1 MYNNFRKKQ
10 VTFLYLIASLAAPPR
25 TVLRRDAR
33 TVLGYAISGCKN
45 RGILGVCDGGTHFY
59 GIMVVMSDIKE
70 INSPKTPSFLGRF
83 REWHEGNERVV
94 SFAAFFG
101 GFVLDNL
108 TLSRI
113 DRFFDMFVLF
123 FWLIVAGASIFAI
136 NVFQRKFLKYT
147 SVFLFVIQIAFGAL
161 FSGFTVIYM
170 RSGSLAAS
178 FPFLAL
184 VVFLFVGNEFF
195 RKRYLRLTFQA
206 SILFT
211 ALFFLMIFY
220 VPILLGQMGAGTFLL
235 SGAASLAIIFIFVS
249 SVYTFLP
256 KDARE
261 KKTAL
266 MKSVGGIFLAVNI
279 LYFTNSI
286 PPIPLSLKDAG
297 PYHSLAKSPAGEYV
311 LVGEHTRW
319 FDFFKPHKEIRILY
333 GEPVYFYSA
342 VFAPTKLSTGIAH
355 DWQYYDANIGEWA
368 KSGKFAFGITGGRDM
383 GYRGYSLKTNIRPGL
398 WRVDVV
404 TDRGQVIGRTK
415 FMVIET
421 ETPVAL
427 ETVVR

>member
-1 MYNNFRKKQ
+1 METGGTKKYSSHRG
-10 VTFLYLIASLAAPPR
+10 FWGWYEKHER
-25 TVLRRDAR
+25 
-33 TVLGYAISGCKN
+33 AIS
-45 RGILGVCDGGTHFY
+45 L
-59 GIMVVMSDIKE
+59 
-70 INSPKTPSFLGRF
+70 
-83 REWHEGNERVV
+83 
-94 SFAAFFG
+94 AAFFG

-123 FWLIVAGASIFAI
+123 FWLIVAGAAIFAL
-136 NVFQRKFLKYT
+136 NVFQRKFIKYT
-147 SVFLFVIQIAFGAL
+147 RVFLFIIQIAFGAL

-195 RKRYLRLTFQA
+195 RKRYLRLVFQV

-249 SVYTFLP
+249 SVYAFLP

-261 KKTAL
+261 KKTVLA
-266 MKSVGGIFLAVNI
+266 KSIVGIFLSVNI
-279 LYFTNSI
+279 LYVTNSI

-297 PYHSLAKSPAGEYV
+297 PYHSLVKSPAGEYI
-311 LVGEHTRW
+311 LGGEHIRW
-319 FDFFKPHKEIRILY
+319 TDFFKPHKEIHILY

-355 DWQYYDANIGEWA
+355 DWQYYDVNAGRWV
-368 KSGKFAFGITGGRDM
+368 KSGKFAFGITGGRDT
-383 GYRGYSLKTNIRPGL
+383 GYRGYSLKTNVRPGL
-398 WRVDVV
+398 WRVDVI
-404 TDRGQVIGRTK
+404 TDRGQIIGRTK

-421 ETPVAL
+421 QTP
-427 ETVVR
+427 TVIKTVIR

>member
-1 MYNNFRKKQ
+1 MGAMDEPKKGDISIKS
-10 VTFLYLIASLAAPPR
+10 FSLKRFGKWYEKHER
-25 TVLRRDAR
+25 T
-33 TVLGYAISGCKN
+33 
-45 RGILGVCDGGTHFY
+45 
-59 GIMVVMSDIKE
+59 
-70 INSPKTPSFLGRF
+70 
-83 REWHEGNERVV
+83 V

-101 GFVLDNL
+101 GFIFDNL

-123 FWLIVAGASIFAI
+123 FWLVIAGTSII
-136 NVFQRKFLKYT
+136 ILNISQKKFSKYT
-147 SVFLFVIQIAFGAL
+147 SVFLFFIQIAFGAL

-195 RKRYLRLTFQA
+195 RKRYLRLAFQV

-220 VPILLGQMGAGTFLL
+220 IPILLGQMGAGTFLL
-235 SGAASLAIIFIFVS
+235 SGAASLAIIFVFIS
-249 SVYTFLP
+249 SVYSLLP
-256 KDARE
+256 KEAGE
-261 KKTAL
+261 KKMTL
-266 MKSVGGIFLAVNI
+266 IKSIGGIFLTVNI

-297 PYHSLAKSPAGEYV
+297 PYHSLSKSPAGDYILE
-311 LVGEHTRW
+311 GEHVRW
-319 FDFFKPHKEIRILY
+319 IDFFKPRKEIHILS
-333 GEPVYFYSA
+333 GESVYFYSA
-342 VFAPTKLSTGIAH
+342 VFAPAKLSTGIAH
-355 DWQYYDANIGEWA
+355 DWQYYDVNAGEWLPL
-368 KSGKFAFGITGGRDM
+368 GKFAFGITGGRDM
-383 GYRGYSLKTNIRPGL
+383 GYRGYSVKTNIRPGL
-398 WRVDVV
+398 WRVDVI

-427 ETVVR
+427 ETAVR

>member
-1 MYNNFRKKQ
+1 MCVMTDKQ
-10 VTFLYLIASLAAPPR
+10 ETNSTKGHPFLR
-25 TVLRRDAR
+25 Q
-33 TVLGYAISGCKN
+33 
-45 RGILGVCDGGTHFY
+45 FQ
-59 GIMVVMSDIKE
+59 
-70 INSPKTPSFLGRF
+70 
-83 REWHEGNERVV
+83 EWYEGHERVV
-94 SFAAFFG
+94 SGAAFFG

-113 DRFFDMFVLF
+113 DRFFDMFILF
-123 FWLIVAGASIFAI
+123 FWLIVAGASIFALNI
-136 NVFQRKFLKYT
+136 FQRKSLKHT
-147 SVFLFVIQIAFGAL
+147 SVFLFITQIAFGAL

-178 FPFLAL
+178 LPFLAL
-184 VVFLFVGNEFF
+184 VVFLFVGNEFS
-195 RKRYLRLTFQA
+195 RKHYLRLTFQV
-206 SILFT
+206 SIFFI

-235 SGAASLAIIFIFVS
+235 SGAASLAIIFTFAS
-249 SVYTFLP
+249 SVYTLLP

-261 KKTAL
+261 KKTVL
-266 MKSVGGIFLAVNI
+266 VKSIVGIFLAVNM

-297 PYHSLAKSPAGEYV
+297 PYHSLEKSEAGDYI
-311 LVGEHTRW
+311 LRGEGMHW
-319 FDFFKPHKEIRILY
+319 YDFFLPHQEIHITH

-355 DWQYYDANIGEWA
+355 DWQYYDVNAGEWVS
-368 KSGKFAFGITGGRDM
+368 SGIFRFGITGGRDT

-427 ETVVR
+427 ETTAR

>member
-1 MYNNFRKKQ
+1 MNEKQEDTGSKKGIFLRK
-10 VTFLYLIASLAAPPR
+10 F
-25 TVLRRDAR
+25 
-33 TVLGYAISGCKN
+33 
-45 RGILGVCDGGTHFY
+45 GG
-59 GIMVVMSDIKE
+59 
-70 INSPKTPSFLGRF
+70 
-83 REWHEGNERVV
+83 WHEKHERIV

-101 GFVLDNL
+101 GFILDNL

-123 FWLIVAGASIFAI
+123 FWLGVAGTAITIFNLSRKRFFEYA
-136 NVFQRKFLKYT
+136 NVW
-147 SVFLFVIQIAFGAL
+147 LFVIQIAFGAL

-170 RSGSLAAS
+170 RSGSFVAS

-195 RKRYLRLTFQA
+195 KKHYLRLTFQV

-220 VPILLGQMGAGTFLL
+220 IPILRGEMGAGTFLL
-235 SGAASLAIIFIFVS
+235 SGAVSLALISVFVS
-249 SVYTFLP
+249 LFSILLP
-256 KDARE
+256 KE
-261 KKTAL
+261 SLGNKTAL
-266 MKSVGGIFLAVNI
+266 VKSIGGIFIVVNI

-297 PYHSLAKSPAGEYV
+297 PYHTFEKTAAGDYI
-311 LVGEHTRW
+311 LGGEHTDW
-319 FDFFKPHKEIRILY
+319 FDFLKPHKEIHVLF

-355 DWQYYDANIGEWA
+355 DWQYYDVNADKWVS
-368 KSGKFAFGITGGRDM
+368 SGIFRFGITGGRDT
-383 GYRGYSLKTNIRPGL
+383 GYRGYSLKTNVRPGL

-421 ETPVAL
+421 QTPVAI
-427 ETVVR
+427 ETAVR

>member
-1 MYNNFRKKQ
+1 METEGTKK
-10 VTFLYLIASLAAPPR
+10 TS
-25 TVLRRDAR
+25 
-33 TVLGYAISGCKN
+33 SH
-45 RGILGVCDGGTHFY
+45 RGFWGWYEKH
-59 GIMVVMSDIKE
+59 
-70 INSPKTPSFLGRF
+70 
-83 REWHEGNERVV
+83 ERVI
-94 SFAAFFG
+94 SFVAFFG

-123 FWLIVAGASIFAI
+123 FWLIVAGTAIFAL
-136 NVFQRKFLKYT
+136 NVFQRKFFKYS

-195 RKRYLRLTFQA
+195 RKRYLRLVFQV

-235 SGAASLAIIFIFVS
+235 SGAASLAIIFVFVS

-261 KKTAL
+261 KKTVLA
-266 MKSVGGIFLAVNI
+266 KSIGGVFFIVNM

-297 PYHSLAKSPAGEYV
+297 PYHSLAKSSTGEYI
-311 LVGEHTRW
+311 LDGEHTRW
-319 FDFFKPHKEIRILY
+319 SDFFKPHKEIHILY

-355 DWQYYDANIGEWA
+355 DWQYYDVNVGGWV
-368 KSGKFAFGITGGRDM
+368 KSGRFAFGITGGRDT
-383 GYRGYSLKTNIRPGL
+383 GYRGYSLKTNVRPGL

-421 ETPVAL
+421 QTPAVL
-427 ETVVR
+427 KTVIR